1 MEQNREISYRQIL
14 RIPDYRKL
22 ILSNMVNRF
31 GDSIDSIAFTWIVYQ
46 ITHSAAWSAI
56 VFGVNF
62 LPNVVV
68 QPFAGAIVEKMDKKR
83 VLIITN
89 LLRAIV
95 ITAFAALY
103 ISGHIGPVVMVV
115 ITLIITTIES
125 FDRPAAS
132 AYTANVIRKEHMTA
146 GISLNKMLSSTAT
159 LIGTGIGGVILAR
172 AGATAAMCIDIA
184 TFLVTA
190 ILIGLMKCDG
200 IAFSECSNNKAGNSE
215 ESIIRLFKDGIAYTA
230 KTPVVRNF
238 CMLCVALNFM
248 LVPIN
253 ALQAPIVSE
262 IFKTGAEIL
271 SFAGVFSALGGI
283 AGSAILPLMSRKLSP
298 LSITGL
304 GTAALG
310 IGLLGIPVGGIFAGN
325 KTACYI
331 VMSVCFFELTIAASL
346 IGGVLGIQFMKCVDQ
361 EYMARASAVFDATST
376 VAMPVGS
383 FGISALVTYMSTS
396 NIMILSA
403 VFSSVVLLALI
414 LTKPVLEKREVETAD
429 AA

>member
-1 MEQNREISYRQIL
+1 MEQSKEISYRQIL
-14 RIPDYRKL
+14 SISDYRKL
-22 ILSNMVNRF
+22 ILSNVVNRF

-89 LLRAIV
+89 LLRAVV

-103 ISGHIGPVVMVV
+103 IFGHINPVVMVV
-115 ITLIITTIES
+115 TTLIITTIES
-125 FDRPAAS
+125 FDRPASS
-132 AYTANVIRKEHMTA
+132 AFAANVVRKEHMTV
-146 GISLNKMLSSTAT
+146 GISLNKMLSSAAT

-172 AGATAAMCIDIA
+172 AGATAAMCIDIV
-184 TFLVTA
+184 TFVVTA
-190 ILIGLMKCDG
+190 ILIGLMKSG
-200 IAFSECSNNKAGNSE
+200 SKAFLENSNNKAGNSE
-215 ESIIRLFKDGIAYTA
+215 ERIIRIFKDGIAYTA

-238 CMLCVALNFM
+238 CILCVVLNFM

-253 ALQAPIVSE
+253 ALQAPIASE

-283 AGSAILPLMSRKLSP
+283 AGSALLPVLSRGLSP
-298 LSITGL
+298 LRITCL

-310 IGLLGIPVGGIFAGN
+310 IGLLGIPCGGVFVGN
-325 KTACYI
+325 RTACYI
-331 VMSVCFFELTIAASL
+331 TMSICFFVLTIAASL
-346 IGGVLGIQFMKCVDQ
+346 IGGVLGIQFMKSVDQ

-376 VAMPVGS
+376 VAMPIGS

-396 NIMILSA
+396 NIMIFSA
-403 VFSSVVLLALI
+403 VFSAAVLLALV
-414 LTKPVLEKREVETAD
+414 LMKPELEKREVETPN